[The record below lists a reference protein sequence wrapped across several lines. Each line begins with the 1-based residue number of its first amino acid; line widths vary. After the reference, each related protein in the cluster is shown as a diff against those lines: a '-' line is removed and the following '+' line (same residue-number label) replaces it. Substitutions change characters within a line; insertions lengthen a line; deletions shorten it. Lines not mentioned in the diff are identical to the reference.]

1 MENENQNKDIK
12 KINASNEEIETTKA
26 MVDEIYN
33 THKESESFYK
43 RSYCDELIYTEG
55 VKDFQEKLGACWVV
69 DLIIS
74 YIPTVFQTSLKE
86 DDGFFVTTIS
96 VDEKNRAEFEIFRE
110 GYVNNRYDEHI
121 CVVRKS
127 LGHTGLIHYD
137 YKFYLIMTN
146 TQPAQYT
153 LLLPGEY

>member
-1 MENENQNKDIK
+1 L
-12 KINASNEEIETTKA
+12 
-26 MVDEIYN
+26 VDEIYSAH
-33 THKESESFYK
+33 TGSECFYK
-43 RSYCDELIYTEG
+43 RNYCDELIYTEG
-55 VKDFQEKLGACWVV
+55 IKDFQERLKAYWVV

-86 DDGFFVTTIS
+86 DDGFFVVTIS
-96 VDEKNRAEFEIFRE
+96 TDKKNRAKFEIFRE
-110 GYVNNRYDEHI
+110 GYVNNQYDKHI

-127 LGHTGLIHYD
+127 FSFVDLIHYD